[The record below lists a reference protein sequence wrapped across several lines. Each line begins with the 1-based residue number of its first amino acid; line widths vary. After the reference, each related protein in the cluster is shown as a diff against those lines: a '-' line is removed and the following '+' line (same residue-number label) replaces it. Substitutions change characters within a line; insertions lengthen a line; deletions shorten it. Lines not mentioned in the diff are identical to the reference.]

1 MVYVDQ
7 NFKLIPS
14 FIVLKKDELLFILIA
29 VSKGRKSFRGFLKLG
44 LKSMESFPYKLSG
57 GKK

>member
-29 VSKGRKSFRGFLKLG
+29 VSKGG
-44 LKSMESFPYKLSG
+44 MEIYSDE
-57 GKK
+57 